1 MRWNIRNTVNTLPHD
16 RSRLLVNEGLPTKK
30 FSESIDRW
38 IKTMLEDDVSE
49 NGYSSNTVSAN
60 IISKEE
66 GIISGQIVGS
76 KHQSAM
82 KQKVLKLVPY
92 FL

>member
-49 NGYSSNTVSAN
+49 NGFSSNTVSAN
-60 IISKEE
+60 IISKED
-66 GIISGQIVGS
+66 GIISGQIVIDRLLACLLYTS
-76 KHQSAM
+76 DAADE
-82 KQKVLKLVPY
+82 
-92 FL
+92 